1 MILETLVDIKIKYCI
16 VYLRPKIHSMN
27 FSKCLNVKVKIMIL
41 KKREGMVSLALC
53 DYFLCSYDK
62 HNMISLFFFFYT
74 VLPFYLDFFF
84 IHSLVSSLCIS
95 LLSCIRIF
103 ASCFVR
109 LRNSFPKYLLGLGIR
124 HSPYSGP
131 MLMKVPQS
139 ETDKHYNPLQNQ
151 YTIISITITFIFSL
165 VVKLHCI

>member
-62 HNMISLFFFFYT
+62 HNMISFFFFYT
-74 VLPFYLDFFF
+74 VLPFYLEFFF
-84 IHSLVSSLCIS
+84 YPFFSQFFMYLTIIMHS
-95 LLSCIRIF
+95 IF
-103 ASCFVR
+103 CVVFRKATQFFS
-109 LRNSFPKYLLGLGIR
+109 
-124 HSPYSGP
+124 
-131 MLMKVPQS
+131 KVPPRPWN
-139 ETDKHYNPLQNQ
+139 T
-151 YTIISITITFIFSL
+151 T
-165 VVKLHCI
+165 